1 MSSLLEAT
9 RAQRMAQRKRR
20 MRGDKISSVV
30 MPVIGICGLFL
41 IWQLFIIINDI
52 PAWQLSPPV
61 TVFKSMIFGFR
72 EIYMQHVIRT
82 FFSILIGW
90 SCACLLGVTLAAFMC
105 NYPILSS
112 TLTPYINF
120 LCTLPVITLVPMMY
134 VFMGVGQD
142 VIIIA
147 IILQSFA
154 IVCMN
159 ASTGFLNVPI
169 IRREMMISL
178 RATKRQILFDC
189 NLPSALTNV
198 FTGMKLSAIFA
209 TTTCVSAEVNGSAQG
224 LGALVI
230 TAKAYSRTEQM
241 CGAIIFIAVIGV
253 FFYML
258 TDIFEAVF
266 IKWKD

>member
-1 MSSLLEAT
+1 MSLLLEQTREA
-9 RAQRMAQRKRR
+9 RIVERRKRLR
-20 MRGDKISSVV
+20 ADKISSVV
-30 MPVIGICGLFL
+30 MPVIGVCGLFV
-41 IWQLFIIINDI
+41 IWQIFIVVNDV
-52 PAWQLSPPV
+52 PAWQLTPPLN
-61 TVFKSMIFGFR
+61 VFKSMIFSFK
-72 EIYMQHVIRT
+72 EVYAAHVVRT
-82 FFSILIGW
+82 FLSILVGW
-90 SCACLLGVTLAAFMC
+90 SCACVIGVAMAALMC
-105 NYPILSS
+105 NYPILNSM
-112 TLTPYINF
+112 LTPYINF

-134 VFMGVGQD
+134 VFMGVGQN

-147 IILQSFA
+147 VIMQSFA

-159 ASTGFLNVPI
+159 SSTGFLNVPI
-169 IRREMMISL
+169 IRKEMMISL
-178 RATKRQILFDC
+178 RASKSQILFQC
-189 NLPSALTNV
+189 NLPSALSNV

-209 TTTCVSAEVNGSAQG
+209 TTTCVSAEVNGSAVG

-241 CGAIIFIAVIGV
+241 CGAIIYIALIGV

>member
-1 MSSLLEAT
+1 MSSLLEQT
-9 RAQRMAQRKRR
+9 RAARVEERKKRV
-20 MRGDKISSVV
+20 RGDKISSIV
-30 MPVIGICGLFL
+30 MPVVGIGCLFA
-41 IWQLFIIINDI
+41 IWQLFITVNNV
-52 PAWQLSPPV
+52 PAWQLSPPLK
-61 TVFKSMIFGFR
+61 VFGSMIFDFK
-72 EIYMQHVIRT
+72 EIYMNHVVRT
-82 FFSILIGW
+82 FLSIMIGW
-90 SCACLLGVTLAAFMC
+90 CCACLVGVTAAAFMC
-105 NYPILSS
+105 NFPILN
-112 TLTPYINF
+112 TMLTPYINF

-134 VFMGVGQD
+134 VFMGVGQN

-159 ASTGFLNVPI
+159 SSTGFLNVPI
-169 IRREMMISL
+169 IRKEMMVSL
-178 RATKRQILFDC
+178 RASRRQILFQC
-189 NLPSALTNV
+189 YLPSALSNV

-209 TTTCVSAEVNGSAQG
+209 TTTCVSAEVNGSAVG

-241 CGAIIFIAVIGV
+241 CGAIIFIAIIGV

-258 TDIFEAVF
+258 TDIIEAVF

>member
-1 MSSLLEAT
+1 MSPLLEAT
-9 RAQRMAQRKRR
+9 RAERIAARKKRNQL
-20 MRGDKISSVV
+20 DKISSIA
-30 MPVIGICGLFL
+30 MPLIGIGCLLAVWQVFIL
-41 IWQLFIIINDI
+41 INKV

-61 TVFKSMIFGFR
+61 NVFRSMIMDFK
-72 EIYMQHVIRT
+72 EVYMQHVFRT
-82 FFSILIGW
+82 FLSIMVGW
-90 SCACLLGVTLAAFMC
+90 GCACMVGVTFAALMC
-105 NYPILSS
+105 NYPILNSM
-112 TLTPYINF
+112 LTPYINF

-134 VFMGVGQD
+134 VFMGVGED

-154 IVCMN
+154 IVCLN
-159 ASTGFLNVPI
+159 SSTGLLNVPVL
-169 IRREMMISL
+169 RKEMMVSL
-178 RATKRQILFDC
+178 RANKKQIFFQC
-189 NLPSALTNV
+189 NLPSALSNV

-209 TTTCVSAEVNGSAQG
+209 TTTCVSAEVNGSAVG

-258 TDIFEAVF
+258 TDIIEAVF
-266 IKWKD
+266 IRWKD